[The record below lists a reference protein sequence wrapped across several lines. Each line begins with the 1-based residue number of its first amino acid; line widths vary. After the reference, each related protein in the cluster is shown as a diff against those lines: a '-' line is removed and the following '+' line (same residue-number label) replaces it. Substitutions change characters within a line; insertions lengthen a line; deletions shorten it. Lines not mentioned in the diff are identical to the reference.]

1 VTLHVV
7 DGPLDWAEL
16 TERFWDRGPV
26 LFRGIDPAPFVA
38 DEVFAAAVAAC
49 RTDEPSVLPP
59 DTQFTVERWQR
70 TDPAGALPRA
80 ADGTFDVYQDRM
92 AAELDGRR
100 YALVIHRFHA
110 HHFPQWIRERAFYS
124 GLWDRVG
131 LPLSGAITTLFH
143 GSYEHSPVGV
153 HRDRFATF
161 MFGLKGR
168 KRMRFWDERPWTEP
182 VSSVL
187 DYERHLDTSFTAEVG
202 PGDLLYW
209 PANYYH
215 VGESA
220 TGQPAT
226 SVNIGVPRADH
237 HASYDL
243 DDVLG
248 GADDGTP
255 SGAMFA
261 PDGDLPRVW
270 EDCLANLRDHL
281 REDRAGELSLSH
293 RTAGGFRPV
302 PPSAKPAPLDD
313 DRELRAAAEIL
324 TTGRLCAANGHVVHT
339 GLRAPADALRPL
351 LDGRAVRVRD
361 LLAGTEQPDELRA
374 ALAALVAIRGLTT

>member
-1 VTLHVV
+1 
-7 DGPLDWAEL
+7 
-16 TERFWDRGPV
+16 
-26 LFRGIDPAPFVA
+26 
-38 DEVFAAAVAAC
+38 
-49 RTDEPSVLPP
+49 
-59 DTQFTVERWQR
+59 
-70 TDPAGALPRA
+70 
-80 ADGTFDVYQDRM
+80 M
-92 AAELDGRR
+92 
-100 YALVIHRFHA
+100 
-110 HHFPQWIRERAFYS
+110 FYS

-187 DYERHLDTSFTAEVG
+187 DYERHLGTSFTAEVG

-248 GADDGTP
+248 GTDDGAS
-255 SGAMFA
+255 SGVMFA
-261 PDGDLPRVW
+261 PDGDFPRAW
-270 EDCLANLRDHL
+270 ADCLANLRDHL
-281 REDRAGELSLSH
+281 RVDRAGELSLRH

-302 PPSAKPAPLDD
+302 PTGEAGPARRRRRTSRGRGDPDHRQAVR
-313 DRELRAAAEIL
+313 RERPRRPHRTARTGRRAASAARRP
-324 TTGRLCAANGHVVHT
+324 GR
-339 GLRAPADALRPL
+339 RRS
-351 LDGRAVRVRD
+351 
-361 LLAGTEQPDELRA
+361 
-374 ALAALVAIRGLTT
+374 